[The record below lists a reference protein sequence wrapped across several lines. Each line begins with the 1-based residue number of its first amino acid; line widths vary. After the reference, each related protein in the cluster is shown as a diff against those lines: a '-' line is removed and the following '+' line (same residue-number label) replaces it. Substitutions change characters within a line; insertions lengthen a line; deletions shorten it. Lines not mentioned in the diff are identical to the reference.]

1 MQKRPRTRVSRRL
14 RLSEARDLEQLQA
27 EMRADRS
34 LHIFVESGKG
44 DEFARS
50 EAWRATRRDQ
60 NRLEKL
66 IAQSNADPS
75 GNDQLIAE
83 IEALRKFIVKT
94 EQERFEAFGFLSN
107 LPQPADSIEQ
117 LVDDAQSEIRHE
129 QMFRLMYPNRSEER
143 NREDANA
150 ALRRRAVAICK
161 KYPYLSP
168 PPLAAHKNDPQYFE
182 AVEQWCLISQQ
193 LPEAK
198 EAAKAFKF
206 LSDVRLCDAA
216 IRTTLAMWRE
226 VLRQLTVLANLH
238 SGSWNIH
245 FTRDARKRNGL
256 VPVEF
261 RFGVGDEVL
270 NPKSRSRVEYEPR
283 DHSPFYDFKIL
294 DMDGQAP
301 RKNTQ
306 AHRIGLHLAY
316 LLERL
321 SGIVDLLHNG
331 LQRVQN
337 GAADRG
343 MKNEIW
349 ALKQLAAQLP
359 EFPFWDR
366 YCRESGWHDDTLR
379 QFEEL
384 CGTAQSALGRMSD
397 TETDTDDGAPYL
409 PASAFSYKVRARLRK
424 ATQSNRKSKQVRTKH
439 EGGVKKYS
447 SPDSTGHWDDCFDV
461 VPTA

>member
-1 MQKRPRTRVSRRL
+1 MSRRF
-14 RLSEARDLEQLQA
+14 RLSEARDLEQLQS

-34 LHIFVESGKG
+34 LNISVESGKG
-44 DEFARS
+44 DKYARS

-60 NRLEKL
+60 NRLDKL
-66 IAQSNADPS
+66 IAQSNANPC
-75 GNDQLIAE
+75 GNNQLNAE

-94 EQERFEAFGFLSN
+94 ERERFGAFGFLSN

-117 LVDDAQSEIRHE
+117 LLEKAQSEIRHE
-129 QMFRLMYPNRSEER
+129 QMFRLMYPNRVDER
-143 NREDANA
+143 NREDENA
-150 ALRRRAVAICK
+150 ALRRRAVAICQ

-168 PPLAAHKNDPQYFE
+168 PPLATGKNDPQYFE

-198 EAAKAFKF
+198 ETAKAFKF
-206 LSDVRLCDAA
+206 LNDVRLCDAA
-216 IRTTLAMWRE
+216 IRTTIAMWRE
-226 VLRQLTVLANLH
+226 VLRKLTMLANLR
-238 SGSWNIH
+238 SGSWTIH

-261 RFGVGDEVL
+261 RFGVGDDVVK
-270 NPKSRSRVEYEPR
+270 PKSRSPVEYEPR

-294 DMDGQAP
+294 DAHGQAP

-359 EFPFWDR
+359 EFPFWSR

-379 QFEEL
+379 QFEEF
-384 CGTAQSALGRMSD
+384 CRTAQAVLVRMNA

-409 PASAFSYKVRARLRK
+409 PASAFRPQVLPRLQRA
-424 ATQSNRKSKQVRTKH
+424 TMGDRKSKRVRTKRD
-439 EGGVKKYS
+439 GGVKKYS
-447 SPDSTGHWDDCFDV
+447 KVDVVSYWTDCFEKQ
-461 VPTA
+461 PSK